1 VPTIRID
8 LPMAD
13 IEAFCRKWKI
23 RELALFGSVLREDF
37 RPDSDVDVLV
47 TFDDAAEWSL
57 WDFIDAQQELESLF
71 GRKVDFVEKKCV
83 TNPFRRHSILST
95 KQTIYTS
102 PAA

>member
-1 VPTIRID
+1 VPTIQID

-13 IEAFCRKWKI
+13 IEVFCRKWKI
-23 RELALFGSVLREDF
+23 RELALFGSVLRADF
-37 RPDSDVDVLV
+37 SPESDIDVLV
-47 TFDDAAEWSL
+47 TFDASAEWSL
-57 WDFIDAQQELESLF
+57 WDFIEAREELQSLL